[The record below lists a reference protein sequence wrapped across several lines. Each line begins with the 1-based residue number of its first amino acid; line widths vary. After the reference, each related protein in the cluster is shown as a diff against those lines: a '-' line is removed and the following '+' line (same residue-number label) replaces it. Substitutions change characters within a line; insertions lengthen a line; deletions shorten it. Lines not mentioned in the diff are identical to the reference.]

1 MLVACPKS
9 PLLNSCLVFSADSL
23 CDLIHL
29 PYFDLTTSEECQPPC
44 RVLHSKCGK
53 DFKCHCLPG
62 FRPTY
67 LPAPILSSRPPTLVY
82 CQSLVEVSLP
92 ADIAMSNGVAISD
105 PPEQNG
111 TIVPMSYYPGMTA
124 VHDSIVPRIQ
134 IRSFQLMMNSILGC
148 WP

>member
-1 MLVACPKS
+1 MLVAAQN
-9 PLLNSCLVFSADSL
+9 LLSSTAAWFLFTDPL
-23 CDLIHL
+23 CDLVHL
-29 PYFDLTTSEECQPPC
+29 PYFDLTSEECQPPC

-82 CQSLVEVSLP
+82 CQSLIEVSLP

-124 VHDSIVPRIQ
+124 VHDMVLYKENPKLQ
-134 IRSFQLMMNSILGC
+134 
-148 WP
+148 